1 MNLDERPVG
10 ERLQAEAARIPLPP
24 RDRWVPRPR
33 RAPRLMP
40 TLATLAVLAFVVL
53 VGAPLLE
60 QLRGREEAAS
70 SPSPQVVAVSPTC
83 GPVQDQTTPAAC
95 LLIPGT
101 LVEIVGS
108 TNRLEASTPLVRVR
122 LESALMSAQFGN
134 PALFEADAHTQ
145 IDPSSSTIAATGV
158 QVGARVRV
166 AFDSRAPKTSS
177 GAYLLTRFVVVSDGA
192 LPDCLLLLDITFPP
206 PPGSVPGTGAASAEE
221 AFRRTLPGV
230 IEFKMFPLGTG
241 ADSRM
246 PVWIVA
252 ASGDTYIAEAPGA
265 ADAQNSWFAYPAK
278 FVRCRSPQEVRF
290 GQPTPG
296 TTPTESAPASPRPS
310 GTRG

>member
-1 MNLDERPVG
+1 MNLDERSLG

-24 RDRWVPRPR
+24 RDRWVPGPR
-33 RAPRLMP
+33 RTPRLMP
-40 TLATLAVLAFVVL
+40 AVATLAVLAFVVL
-53 VGAPLLE
+53 VGAPVLE
-60 QLRGREEAAS
+60 QLRGRDQAAS
-70 SPSPQVVAVSPTC
+70 SPQVVVVSPTC
-83 GPVQDQTTPAAC
+83 GPRQDQTTPATC

-122 LESALMSAQFGN
+122 LESPLMSAQFGN

-158 QVGARVRV
+158 QVGARVEV
-166 AFDSRAPKTSS
+166 AFDSRAPKTAS
-177 GAYLLTRFVVVSDGA
+177 GAYLLTRFVVVTDGA
-192 LPDCLLLLDITFPP
+192 LPDCLLLLDIASPP
-206 PPGSVPGTGAASAEE
+206 RPGSVPSTGAASAED
-221 AFRRTLPGV
+221 AFRRTFPEV
-230 IEFKMFPLGTG
+230 AEFKMFPFGTS

-252 ASGDTYIAEAPGA
+252 ATGETYIAQTVGA
-265 ADAQNSWFAYPAK
+265 ADAKNSWFAYPAK

-296 TTPTESAPASPRPS
+296 TTPSGSPPASPGPS